1 MRRFGEK
8 FLKNVFE
15 ENLLIKN
22 VSSLSSRRGAW
33 RYSSDLSFNELLWVH
48 KWELFGNYSTYSR
61 RSMPCKRAYAPYI
74 HADNISVLQSVSESV
89 VLVLASKKAIIVLH
103 ILLFVSLRKNRLPR
117 SLLFNQC
124 CTLELFCIY
133 FQVHKF
139 NVCVIH

>member
-1 MRRFGEK
+1 
-8 FLKNVFE
+8 
-15 ENLLIKN
+15 
-22 VSSLSSRRGAW
+22 
-33 RYSSDLSFNELLWVH
+33 
-48 KWELFGNYSTYSR
+48 
-61 RSMPCKRAYAPYI
+61 MPCKRAYAPYI

-103 ILLFVSLRKNRLPR
+103 ILLFVSLPR